1 METYNLAFLGFG
13 NVGRA
18 LARLLLEKRSELREQ
33 YGMDWRLTGIASR
46 RLGWMADANGCDT
59 ERLLQDPT
67 AIRAATSANN
77 VREWLAASR
86 ADVMFEI
93 SSVNA
98 ETGQPALDHLCAAL
112 ESGAHAI
119 TANKGAVVHG
129 YHELLHLARSK
140 GKRFLF
146 EATVLGGTPLFS
158 VFRETLPAAKLLC
171 FRGLVNTTTN
181 IILHEME
188 QGHGYDDA
196 VRKAQELGVAETDPT
211 NDVDGW
217 DAALKLAILT
227 TVLMD
232 MPLKPRD
239 IERRGIRNL
248 DAARLQQARVDG
260 KRVRLVARMD
270 RTLLG
275 RVVASVGPEE
285 LAPDDPLASAGPTSN
300 ILYFE
305 LDTIHGLTIASHR
318 QGPDTTAYGL
328 FADFINAVQS

>member
-1 METYNLAFLGFG
+1 MKIYNLAVLGFG
-13 NVGRA
+13 NVGRS
-18 LARLLLEKRSELREQ
+18 LARLLLEKRAELRER
-33 YGMDWRLTGIASR
+33 YEMDWRLTGVASR
-46 RLGWMADANGCDT
+46 RLGWKADTNGFDT
-59 ERLLQDPT
+59 ERTLQDPT
-67 AIRAATSANN
+67 SIRSTASATN

-98 ETGQPALDHLCAAL
+98 ETGQPALEHLRAAL

-129 YHELLHLARSK
+129 YRELLHLANSK
-140 GKRFLF
+140 GKRFFF

-158 VFRETLPAAKLLC
+158 VFRETLPASKLLC

-188 QGHGYDDA
+188 QGHSYDDA
-196 VRKAQELGVAETDPT
+196 IRKAQDLGVAETDPT

-217 DAALKLAILT
+217 DAALKLAILA

-232 MPLKPRD
+232 IPLKPRD

-248 DAARLQQARVDG
+248 DAAKLQQARAEG

-300 ILYFE
+300 IVYFE
-305 LDTIHGLTIASHR
+305 LDTIHGMTIASHR

-328 FADFINAVQS
+328 FADFMNAVQS